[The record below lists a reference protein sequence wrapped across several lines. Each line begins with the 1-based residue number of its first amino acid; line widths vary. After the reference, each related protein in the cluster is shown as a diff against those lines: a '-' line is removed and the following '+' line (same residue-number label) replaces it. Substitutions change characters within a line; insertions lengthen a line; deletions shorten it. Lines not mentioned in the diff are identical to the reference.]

1 MKQPNDL
8 TAVIAF
14 MIRFRK
20 ENIDVSYNKQYQMWL
35 YKTSHEQ
42 DEIPEDEHG
51 LRPIKFDENGFITNA
66 TFSGKTKSGFDLL
79 EQDFIDKELKR
90 LNSIDVQSLDL
101 DKQKYIAFLKEYFEN
116 REPDNKPKEK
126 KTKRSYTTKHFVFTY
141 LLDCKALNRPLY
153 EGVKNDYLTGFAS
166 NWSKFKEEAK
176 TKPSTFKR
184 LIYEYENEKLTEK
197 NLNNL
202 LGEDWQSIVLELS
215 DDPQTLK
222 AYLDTI
228 A

>member
-42 DEIPEDEHG
+42 DEIPKNQYG
-51 LRPIKFDENGFITNA
+51 LRTIIFDENGFIINA

-101 DKQKYIAFLKEYFEN
+101 DKQKYIAFLKAYFEN
-116 REPDNKPKEK
+116 KEPNNKNKKEV
-126 KTKRSYTTKHFVFTY
+126 TRQNILSLLIFLIAKH
-141 LLDCKALNRPLY
+141 
-153 EGVKNDYLTGFAS
+153 
-166 NWSKFKEEAK
+166 
-176 TKPSTFKR
+176 
-184 LIYEYENEKLTEK
+184 
-197 NLNNL
+197 
-202 LGEDWQSIVLELS
+202 
-215 DDPQTLK
+215 
-222 AYLDTI
+222 
-228 A
+228 